1 MSIAE
6 WRISKTS
13 PRLAEPG
20 RAVTNPVDDKGFPP
34 TSIVELL
41 PQVRDLLPLSDID
54 ALNRLAAT
62 LCDVIESVL
71 AAPVHGSDAS
81 AEMRLTVAAR
91 REAAVKLTKSGMSR
105 RQAAKV
111 LGVSPQTVSNDL
123 TESVQRLDARD
134 KKEAEEAAS
143 LVGAG

>member
-1 MSIAE
+1 MEQSNDEFAPKPVLPSISPISIA
-6 WRISKTS
+6 
-13 PRLAEPG
+13 
-20 RAVTNPVDDKGFPP
+20 D
-34 TSIVELL
+34 LL
-41 PQVRDLLPLSDID
+41 PQVRGILPLNNVD
-54 ALNRLAAT
+54 ALNRLVGT
-62 LCDVIESVL
+62 LCDVIERVL

-123 TESVQRLDARD
+123 AESIQKLTARD

-143 LVGAG
+143 LVGAGSPAGGR

>member
-1 MSIAE
+1 MPPTMSIA
-6 WRISKTS
+6 
-13 PRLAEPG
+13 
-20 RAVTNPVDDKGFPP
+20 
-34 TSIVELL
+34 
-41 PQVRDLLPLSDID
+41 DLLPAVRSILPLNNVD
-54 ALNRLAAT
+54 ALNRMCST

-123 TESVQRLDARD
+123 AESVQKLTARD

-143 LVGAG
+143 LVGAGSPAGGN

>member
-1 MSIAE
+1 MEQSNDEFAPKPVLPSISPISIA
-6 WRISKTS
+6 
-13 PRLAEPG
+13 G
-20 RAVTNPVDDKGFPP
+20 
-34 TSIVELL
+34 LL
-41 PQVRDLLPLSDID
+41 PAVRDILPLADVA

-111 LGVSPQTVSNDL
+111 LGVSPQTVCNDL
-123 TESVQRLDARD
+123 TESVRRLDARD
-134 KKEAEEAAS
+134 KKEVEEAAPLLAPDS
-143 LVGAG
+143 RPVAAEK